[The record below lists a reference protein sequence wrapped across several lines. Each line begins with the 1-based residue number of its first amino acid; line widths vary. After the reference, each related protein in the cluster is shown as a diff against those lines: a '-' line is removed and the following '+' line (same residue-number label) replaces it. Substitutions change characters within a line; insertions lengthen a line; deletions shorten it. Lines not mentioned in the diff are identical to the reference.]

1 VRGDKTASGAKPA
14 RREKPVR
21 GDRPAAG
28 AKPARREKPVRG
40 DRPAA
45 GAKPARREKPV
56 RGDRPA
62 RAEKPVR
69 GDRPARA
76 EKPVRGDRPARAPKF
91 AGTNKPARPAK
102 FAGAEKRPKT
112 GFRPERPARG
122 EKPVFRAER
131 PLFGEMREPPAPRA
145 DNPQA
150 HGRVPD
156 KATAKGAAKIRSEE
170 LRAKHREPR
179 PAPPPISVVSAE
191 PHPGMWLLTS
201 RLGAERDV
209 VDELLLAKVVDPAAR
224 VLAPAV
230 VLAPKLPKREGHPM
244 ELAFARQGF
253 EILLNVRTHDLD
265 QMVTR
270 IARSVRGQLM
280 KAERYALHAWVPDS
294 DQGNALSNLAEELEN
309 RIAARLEQLLPESA
323 RVDDSSLRRMG
334 SLPFVQVCLLETGH
348 AVAGVIH
355 SNRAFSLA
363 RGGRTRVRITGEF
376 PSRAARKVEEALAWL
391 GDAPG
396 AGEQCVDLGAAPGGW
411 TYMLLKRKARV
422 VAVDPAKLK
431 PDILATKGVEHV
443 QESAFTY
450 TPDMPVDWLFCDMA
464 WRPLE
469 VAALLAKWGRRRWAR
484 MLVANVKL
492 PMTRKAEIV
501 ARVRDILVQE
511 GNWKNVH
518 IKQLYHD
525 REEVTITAHLG

>member
-1 VRGDKTASGAKPA
+1 
-14 RREKPVR
+14 
-21 GDRPAAG
+21 
-28 AKPARREKPVRG
+28 
-40 DRPAA
+40 
-45 GAKPARREKPV
+45 V

-62 RAEKPVR
+62 RAH
-69 GDRPARA
+69 
-76 EKPVRGDRPARAPKF
+76 KF
-91 AGTNKPARPAK
+91 AGTDKPARPAP
-102 FAGAEKRPKT
+102 FAGGEKRPRG

-122 EKPVFRAER
+122 EKPVFRTER
-131 PLFGEMREPPAPRA
+131 ALFGEMRETPSPRA

-150 HGRVPD
+150 HARTAE
-156 KATAKGAAKIRSEE
+156 KASAKGTTKIRSEE

-309 RIAARLEQLLPESA
+309 RIAARLEQLLPEST

-376 PSRAARKVEEALAWL
+376 PSRAARKIEEALAWL